1 LLADGGMDIA
11 AIDAALDG
19 DKFAPETLE
28 QARRIAWASRD
39 SAAAPDYVQ
48 ADVPEWCAASLQ
60 ELFGERWVEEGKAL
74 ATRPPVDLRVNS
86 LKAKPEQT
94 LTALEKAGAAPAP
107 FLAQA
112 LRIPPIEALGRHPN
126 VQGEQA
132 FLDGWFEVQDLGS
145 QLAALFA
152 GAKPGEQVLDYCAG
166 AGGKTLALAAAMQN
180 KGQVHAYDAERA
192 RLSPM
197 HERLQRAGV
206 RNTQVHGNLDALD
219 PLTGHMDLVLT
230 DAPCTGSGTWRRRP
244 DAKWRLNDQQLERRV
259 QDQQE
264 VLESAKHYVKPGGRL
279 AYVTCSLFA
288 EENTRQVARFLADN
302 PDFTEMPAQALWQS
316 VVTDADG
323 AELTRCEPG
332 IVEVEMPFREELTQ
346 QHGILHA
353 GMISAALDSAC
364 GYAALTLMP
373 AEAAVLTIEFK
384 VNLLAPGKGERF
396 LFRGE
401 VTKPGRTIMVSDGQA
416 FAVTDTEVRL
426 IATMTGTMMVVQDRK
441 GLQG

>member
-1 LLADGGMDIA
+1 MRLGGRLQAAIEVLEQIEAGTRPASDVLKDWGASHRFAGAGDRAVIGNIVYDALRRKLSITWRMDADDARALAFGALLVDGGMDTA
-11 AIDAALDG
+11 AIDAILDG

-28 QARRIAWASRD
+28 QPRRRAWGSRD
-39 SAAAPDYVQ
+39 IAEAPAHVQ
-48 ADVPEWCAASLQ
+48 ADVPGWCASSLE
-60 ELFGERWVEEGKAL
+60 ELLGARWVDEGRAL

-86 LKAKPEQT
+86 LKARPEQT
-94 LTALEKAGAAPAP
+94 LSALEKSGASSAP

-152 GAKPGEQVLDYCAG
+152 GAKPGQQVLDYCAG

-180 KGQVHAYDAERA
+180 SGQIHAYDAERA

-219 PLTGHMDLVLT
+219 PLTGQMDLVLT

-259 QDQQE
+259 QDQRE

-288 EENTRQVARFLADN
+288 EENTKQAAQFLKGN
-302 PDFTEMPAQALWQS
+302 VDFTEVVPQTLWDTI
-316 VVTDADG
+316 VADAGDVKPVFPSHG
-323 AELTRCEPG
+323 AVFSPL
-332 IVEVEMPFREELTQ
+332 
-346 QHGILHA
+346 
-353 GMISAALDSAC
+353 S
-364 GYAALTLMP
+364 
-373 AEAAVLTIEFK
+373 
-384 VNLLAPGKGERF
+384 
-396 LFRGE
+396 
-401 VTKPGRTIMVSDGQA
+401 
-416 FAVTDTEVRL
+416 
-426 IATMTGTMMVVQDRK
+426 TGTDGFYVSI
-441 GLQG
+441 LQRSK

>member
-1 LLADGGMDIA
+1 MRLGGRLLAAIEVLGDIEAGKRPASDVLKDWGSAHRFAGAGDRAVIGNIVYDALRRKLSIAWRMDADDARALAFGALLADGGMDIA

-323 AELTRCEPG
+323 AEP
-332 IVEVEMPFREELTQ
+332 VFPS
-346 QHGILHA
+346 HGSVFSPL
-353 GMISAALDSAC
+353 S
-364 GYAALTLMP
+364 
-373 AEAAVLTIEFK
+373 
-384 VNLLAPGKGERF
+384 
-396 LFRGE
+396 
-401 VTKPGRTIMVSDGQA
+401 
-416 FAVTDTEVRL
+416 
-426 IATMTGTMMVVQDRK
+426 TGTDGFYVSVMK
-441 GLQG
+441 KAS

>member
-1 LLADGGMDIA
+1 MRLGGRLQAAIEVLDQIEAGTRPASDVLKDWGSSHRFAGAGDRAVIGNIVYDALRRKQSIAWRMDADDARALAFGALLADGGMDIA
-11 AIDAALDG
+11 AIDTVLDG

-28 QARRIAWASRD
+28 RSRRMAWENRD
-39 SAAAPDYVQ
+39 IVEAPAHVQ
-48 ADVPEWCAASLQ
+48 ADIPEWCVSSFE
-60 ELFGERWVEEGKAL
+60 ELFGARWVDEGRAL

-94 LTALEKAGAAPAP
+94 LAALTKAGAAPAP
-107 FLAQA
+107 FLMQA

-152 GAKPGEQVLDYCAG
+152 GAKPGQQVLDYCAG

-180 KGQVHAYDAERA
+180 SGQIHAYDAERA

-219 PLTGHMDLVLT
+219 PLTGQMDLVLT

-244 DAKWRLNDQQLERRV
+244 DAKWRLNEQQLERRV
-259 QDQQE
+259 QDQME

-288 EENTRQVARFLADN
+288 EENTRQVTRFLADN
-302 PDFTEMPAQALWQS
+302 ADFTEVAPQSLWDA
-316 VVTDADG
+316 VVAN
-323 AELTRCEPG
+323 
-332 IVEVEMPFREELTQ
+332 
-346 QHGILHA
+346 A
-353 GMISAALDSAC
+353 G
-364 GYAALTLMP
+364 
-373 AEAAVLTIEFK
+373 
-384 VNLLAPGKGERF
+384 N
-396 LFRGE
+396 
-401 VTKPGRTIMVSDGQA
+401 TKPVFPSHG
-416 FAVTDTEVRL
+416 AVFSPLSTDTDGFYVS
-426 IATMTGTMMVVQDRK
+426 V
-441 GLQG
+441 LQRAE

>member
-1 LLADGGMDIA
+1 MRLGGRLQAAIEVLGDIEAGKRPASDVLKDWGSAHRFAGAGDRAVIGNIVYDALRRKLSIAWRMDADDARALAFGALLADGGMDIA

-19 DKFAPETLE
+19 DKFAPEMLE
-28 QARRIAWASRD
+28 QARRIAWESRD

-48 ADVPEWCAASLQ
+48 ADVPDWCAASLQ

-94 LTALEKAGAAPAP
+94 LAALEKAGAAPAP

-259 QDQQE
+259 QDQHE
-264 VLESAKHYVKPGGRL
+264 VLEAAKHYVKPGGRL

-316 VVTDADG
+316 VVTDTDG
-323 AELTRCEPG
+323 AEP
-332 IVEVEMPFREELTQ
+332 VFPS
-346 QHGILHA
+346 HGSVFSPL
-353 GMISAALDSAC
+353 S
-364 GYAALTLMP
+364 
-373 AEAAVLTIEFK
+373 
-384 VNLLAPGKGERF
+384 
-396 LFRGE
+396 
-401 VTKPGRTIMVSDGQA
+401 
-416 FAVTDTEVRL
+416 
-426 IATMTGTMMVVQDRK
+426 TGTDGFYVSVMK
-441 GLQG
+441 KAS

>member
-1 LLADGGMDIA
+1 MRLGGRLQAAIEVLGDIEAGKRPASDVLKDWGSAHRFAGAGDRAVIGNIVYDALRRKLSIAWRMDADDARALAFGALLADGGMDIA

-323 AELTRCEPG
+323 AEP
-332 IVEVEMPFREELTQ
+332 VFPS
-346 QHGILHA
+346 HGSVFSPL
-353 GMISAALDSAC
+353 S
-364 GYAALTLMP
+364 
-373 AEAAVLTIEFK
+373 
-384 VNLLAPGKGERF
+384 
-396 LFRGE
+396 
-401 VTKPGRTIMVSDGQA
+401 
-416 FAVTDTEVRL
+416 
-426 IATMTGTMMVVQDRK
+426 TGTDGFYVSVMK
-441 GLQG
+441 KAS

>member
-1 LLADGGMDIA
+1 MRLGGRLQAAIEVLGEIEAGTRPASDVLKDWGASHRFAGAGDRAVIGNIVYDALRRKLSIAWRMDADDARALAFGALLADGGMDIV

-28 QARRIAWASRD
+28 QARRVAWESRD
-39 SAAAPDYVQ
+39 IAGAPDYVQ

-60 ELFGERWVEEGKAL
+60 ELFGARWVEEGKAL

-94 LTALEKAGAAPAP
+94 LAALEKAGAAPAP

-152 GAKPGEQVLDYCAG
+152 GAKPGQQVLDYCAG

-206 RNTQVHGNLDALD
+206 RNTQVHGNIDALD
-219 PLTGHMDLVLT
+219 PLTGQMDLVLT

-259 QDQQE
+259 QDQLE
-264 VLESAKHYVKPGGRL
+264 VLEAAKHYVKPGGRL
-279 AYVTCSLFA
+279 AYVTCSLFV

-302 PDFTEMPAQALWQS
+302 PDFTEMPSQALWQS

-323 AELTRCEPG
+323 AEP
-332 IVEVEMPFREELTQ
+332 VFPS
-346 QHGILHA
+346 HGSVFSPL
-353 GMISAALDSAC
+353 S
-364 GYAALTLMP
+364 
-373 AEAAVLTIEFK
+373 
-384 VNLLAPGKGERF
+384 
-396 LFRGE
+396 
-401 VTKPGRTIMVSDGQA
+401 
-416 FAVTDTEVRL
+416 
-426 IATMTGTMMVVQDRK
+426 TGTDGFYVSVMK
-441 GLQG
+441 KAT

>member
-1 LLADGGMDIA
+1 MRLGGRLQAAIEVLGDIEAGKRPASDVLKDWGSAHRFAGAGDRAVIGNIVYDALRRKLSIAWRMDADDARALAFGALLADGGMDIA

-28 QARRIAWASRD
+28 QARRIAWESRD

-94 LTALEKAGAAPAP
+94 LAALEKAGAAPAP

-264 VLESAKHYVKPGGRL
+264 VLEAARHYVKPGGRL

-323 AELTRCEPG
+323 AEP
-332 IVEVEMPFREELTQ
+332 VFPS
-346 QHGILHA
+346 HGSVFSPL
-353 GMISAALDSAC
+353 S
-364 GYAALTLMP
+364 
-373 AEAAVLTIEFK
+373 
-384 VNLLAPGKGERF
+384 
-396 LFRGE
+396 
-401 VTKPGRTIMVSDGQA
+401 
-416 FAVTDTEVRL
+416 
-426 IATMTGTMMVVQDRK
+426 TGTDGFYVSVMK
-441 GLQG
+441 KAS

>member
-1 LLADGGMDIA
+1 
-11 AIDAALDG
+11 
-19 DKFAPETLE
+19 
-28 QARRIAWASRD
+28 
-39 SAAAPDYVQ
+39 
-48 ADVPEWCAASLQ
+48 
-60 ELFGERWVEEGKAL
+60 VEEGRTL

-86 LKAKPEQT
+86 LKATPEKT
-94 LTALEKAGAAPAP
+94 LAALEKAGAAPAP

-152 GAKPGEQVLDYCAG
+152 GATPGQQVLDYCAG

-180 KGQVHAYDAERA
+180 SGQVHAYDAERS

-219 PLTGHMDLVLT
+219 PLTGQMDLVLT

-259 QDQQE
+259 QDQKE

-288 EENTRQVARFLADN
+288 EENTQQVARFLTDNADFSEVA
-302 PDFTEMPAQALWQS
+302 PQAIWNTI
-316 VVTDADG
+316 VADAGEAEPVFPSHG
-323 AELTRCEPG
+323 AVFSPL
-332 IVEVEMPFREELTQ
+332 
-346 QHGILHA
+346 
-353 GMISAALDSAC
+353 S
-364 GYAALTLMP
+364 
-373 AEAAVLTIEFK
+373 
-384 VNLLAPGKGERF
+384 
-396 LFRGE
+396 
-401 VTKPGRTIMVSDGQA
+401 
-416 FAVTDTEVRL
+416 
-426 IATMTGTMMVVQDRK
+426 TGTDGFYVSI
-441 GLQG
+441 LQRSK